1 MKISGMS
8 YKVAKIIEHLV
19 MWNVDELLERRT
31 GGDIGLFMH
40 NNVLNSTKNIQLY
53 LDQCMIDFDV
63 KKNNNLN
70 D

>member
-1 MKISGMS
+1 MS

-53 LDQCMIDFDV
+53 LDQ
-63 KKNNNLN
+63 
-70 D
+70 